1 MASQKILL
9 PYNFTKY
16 DEKALD
22 FVVRTFAHLK
32 DVEVTLFNAHMSV
45 PAIEMQES
53 PIMEKMKGN
62 LLYLSQQVN
71 DQEAALKAA
80 KNKLLQNGFSEQ
92 QVRCIFKPR
101 LKDVASEIIALA
113 TKERFDLVVMN
124 HKPGGIAKIFTGSV
138 HGKVVA
144 NLKEITVCIVS

>member
-22 FVVRTFAHLK
+22 FVIRTFAHLK
-32 DVEVTLFNAHMSV
+32 DTEITLFNAHISV

-53 PIMEKMKGN
+53 PVMERMRGN
-62 LLYLSQQVN
+62 LIYLSQQVKE
-71 DQEAALKAA
+71 QEAALEQA

-92 QVRCIFKPR
+92 QVHCIFKPR
-101 LKDVASEIIALA
+101 LKDVASEIIKFA

-124 HKPGGIAKIFTGSV
+124 HKPGGITQFFTGSV

-144 NLKEITVCIVS
+144 ALKDTTVCIVS

>member
-22 FVVRTFAHLK
+22 FVIRIFAHLE
-32 DVEVTLFNAHMSV
+32 DVEITLFNAHISV

-53 PIMEKMKGN
+53 PIMEKMRGN
-62 LLYLSQQVN
+62 LIYLSQQVKE
-71 DQEAALKAA
+71 QEAALGQA

-92 QVRCIFKPR
+92 QVQCIFKPR
-101 LKDVASEIIALA
+101 LKDVASEIIKLA
-113 TKERFDLVVMN
+113 TKEHFDLVIMN
-124 HKPGGIAKIFTGSV
+124 HKPGGITQIFTGSV

-144 NLKEITVCIVS
+144 ALKDTTVCIVS

>member
-1 MASQKILL
+1 MTGQKILL
-9 PYNFTKY
+9 PYNFTKH
-16 DEKALD
+16 DDKALD
-22 FVVRTFAHLK
+22 FVIRTFSHLK

-53 PIMEKMKGN
+53 PVMEKMKGN

-71 DQEAALKAA
+71 DQEAALNVA

-124 HKPGGIAKIFTGSV
+124 HKPGGITKIFTGSV